1 MKQQGLGDVS
11 RGHWAF
17 SMGTDEKVGAPRPL
31 PGKKKR
37 VQLSKIKGLKKL
49 KKPKRK

>member
-1 MKQQGLGDVS
+1 MRHGLGDIS

-17 SMGTDEKVGAPRPL
+17 SMGTDDKVGAPKPL

-37 VQLSKIKGLKKL
+37 KRIPLGKIKGLKKP
-49 KKPKRK
+49 KK